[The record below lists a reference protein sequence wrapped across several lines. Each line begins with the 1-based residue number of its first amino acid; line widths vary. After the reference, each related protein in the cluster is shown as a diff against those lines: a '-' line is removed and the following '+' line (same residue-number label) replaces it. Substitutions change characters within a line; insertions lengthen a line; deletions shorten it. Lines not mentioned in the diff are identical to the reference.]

1 MYAEWKAEVTSPAK
15 HRPRLVR
22 ADRRPVRRFNA
33 SRYLLYL
40 LVSFG
45 LSVLVTRVFLELTGY
60 PKIGGLLHHKTH
72 LGDAQR
78 LEEIVVQ
85 PSVGQFHHEI
95 TQRTAVLGRVGG
107 VLQGLQQLERLG
119 VEFFGIAEAQRGRL
133 G

>member
-1 MYAEWKAEVTSPAK
+1 MGLPASLVAPSTHELADKAGDGQQLGFIQATDNILDHRGHDPA
-15 HRPRLVR
+15 R
-22 ADRRPVRRFNA
+22 A
-33 SRYLLYL
+33 
-40 LVSFG
+40 
-45 LSVLVTRVFLELTGY
+45 GY

-119 VEFFGIAEAQRGRL
+119 VELFGIAEAQRGRL